1 MHAGTPLHHT
11 EDRSRRA
18 ACQIPG
24 LPAGRGGSDRGRT
37 APGNGLASGAGSRS
51 GGPVIAV
58 PDQLHPMT
66 DQELTLETRAEG
78 DALVVELGGSLD
90 TRTSPTLSRELATLA
105 GDGARGRRLIL
116 DLAGLSYVDSAG
128 VAVILDARDR
138 LAREGTELHLRR
150 ASERVRKVFALALA
164 RADELVP
171 EAPAQFWDP
180 VGAAGEAALR
190 LKEQGRDTAVQVGEV
205 AHALL
210 VAPFRGHPIR
220 FADSVQQ
227 LLLIGVNAVPIVS
240 LIALLMGLILGM
252 QSAHQLRQ
260 FGATLFI
267 ADLVGVATTRELG
280 PLITAIVVA
289 GRSGSAIAAEI
300 GTMVVTEEIDALRT
314 MGLQPTRYLFV
325 PRILATTLAVP
336 LLAVIANTI
345 AILGGL
351 MIGVVHLGIGAQ
363 TYFDRTVQA
372 LVMDDVVTGLAK
384 ATVFGLIIG
393 NVGVF
398 EGYHVRGGAEGVGR
412 ATTQSVVSAIFLI
425 IVADAVFTAIF
436 YFV

>member
-1 MHAGTPLHHT
+1 
-11 EDRSRRA
+11 
-18 ACQIPG
+18 
-24 LPAGRGGSDRGRT
+24 
-37 APGNGLASGAGSRS
+37 
-51 GGPVIAV
+51 
-58 PDQLHPMT
+58 MT
-66 DQELTLETRAEG
+66 DQELTLKTRAEG
-78 DALVVELGGSLD
+78 ESLVVELGGSLD
-90 TRTSPTLSRELATLA
+90 TGTSPILSRELSTLA
-105 GDGARGRRLIL
+105 ADGARGRRLVL
-116 DLAGLSYVDSAG
+116 DLAALTYVDSAG
-128 VAVILDARDR
+128 VAVILDARERFAMEGIDLR
-138 LAREGTELHLRR
+138 LRG

-190 LKEQGRDTAVQVGEV
+190 LKEQARDTVVQVGEV
-205 AHALL
+205 AHAML
-210 VAPFRGHPIR
+210 VAPLRGQPIR
-220 FADSVQQ
+220 FADTMQQ
-227 LLLIGVNAVPIVS
+227 LALIGVNAVPIVS

-314 MGLQPTRYLFV
+314 MGLHPTRYLFV
-325 PRILATTLAVP
+325 PRILAVTIAVP
-336 LLAVIANTI
+336 LLAVISNTI
-345 AILGGL
+345 SILGGML
-351 MIGVVHLGIGAQ
+351 IGVVHLGIGPQ
-363 TYFDRTVQA
+363 TYLDRTVQA
-372 LVMDDVVTGLAK
+372 LVMDDVVTGLVK
-384 ATVFGLIIG
+384 AMVFGLLIG
-393 NVGVF
+393 NVGVY

>member
-1 MHAGTPLHHT
+1 
-11 EDRSRRA
+11 
-18 ACQIPG
+18 
-24 LPAGRGGSDRGRT
+24 
-37 APGNGLASGAGSRS
+37 
-51 GGPVIAV
+51 
-58 PDQLHPMT
+58 MT
-66 DQELTLETRAEG
+66 DQELTLETRPEG
-78 DALVVELGGSLD
+78 QSLVIELGGSLD
-90 TRTSPTLSRELATLA
+90 TRTSPLLSRELATRLA
-105 GDGARGRRLIL
+105 ASTAAAGTGAARAAAPGGPDLVL
-116 DLAGLSYVDSAG
+116 DLGGLSYIDSAG
-128 VAVILDARDR
+128 VAVILDARER
-138 LAREGTELHLRR
+138 LAAAGTALHLRR
-150 ASERVRKVFALALA
+150 ASARVRKVFVLALA
-164 RADELVP
+164 RADEFEP

-180 VGAAGEAALR
+180 LGAAGEAALR
-190 LKEQGRDTAVQVGEV
+190 FKEQARDTLVQIGEV
-205 AHALL
+205 AHAML
-210 VAPFRGHPIR
+210 VAPFRGQPIR

-345 AILGGL
+345 AILGGM

-363 TYFDRTVQA
+363 TYFDRSVQA
-372 LVMDDVVTGLAK
+372 LVMDDVVTGLVK
-384 ATVFGLIIG
+384 AAVFGLIIG

>member
-1 MHAGTPLHHT
+1 
-11 EDRSRRA
+11 
-18 ACQIPG
+18 
-24 LPAGRGGSDRGRT
+24 
-37 APGNGLASGAGSRS
+37 
-51 GGPVIAV
+51 
-58 PDQLHPMT
+58 MT
-66 DQELTLETRAEG
+66 DQELILNTRAEG
-78 DALVVELGGSLD
+78 ESLVVELGGSLD
-90 TRTSPTLSRELATLA
+90 TGTSPILSRELSALA
-105 GDGARGRRLIL
+105 ADGARGRRLVL
-116 DLAGLSYVDSAG
+116 DLAALTYVDSAG
-128 VAVILDARDR
+128 VAVILDARERFAQEGIDLR
-138 LAREGTELHLRR
+138 LRG
-150 ASERVRKVFALALA
+150 ASERVRRVFALALA

-190 LKEQGRDTAVQVGEV
+190 LKEQARDTVVQVGEV
-205 AHALL
+205 SHAML
-210 VAPFRGHPIR
+210 VAPFHGQPIR
-220 FADSVQQ
+220 LADTVHQ
-227 LLLIGVNAVPIVS
+227 LLLIGVNAMPIVS

-260 FGATLFI
+260 FGASLFI

-314 MGLQPTRYLFV
+314 MGLHPIRYLFV
-325 PRILATTLAVP
+325 PRILAVTVAVP
-336 LLAVIANTI
+336 LLSVMANTI

-351 MIGVVHLGIGAQ
+351 LIGVVHLGIGPQ

-372 LVMDDVVTGLAK
+372 LVMDDVVTGLVK
-384 ATVFGLIIG
+384 AMVFGVIIG
-393 NVGVF
+393 NVGVY

>member
-1 MHAGTPLHHT
+1 
-11 EDRSRRA
+11 
-18 ACQIPG
+18 
-24 LPAGRGGSDRGRT
+24 
-37 APGNGLASGAGSRS
+37 
-51 GGPVIAV
+51 
-58 PDQLHPMT
+58 MT
-66 DQELTLETRAEG
+66 DQELTLRTRAEG
-78 DALVVELGGSLD
+78 ESLVVALGGSLD
-90 TRTSPTLSRELATLA
+90 TSTSPILSHELSTLA
-105 GDGARGRRLIL
+105 ADGARARRLVL
-116 DLAGLSYVDSAG
+116 DLAALTYVDSAG

-138 LAREGTELHLRR
+138 FDTEGIDLRLR
-150 ASERVRKVFALALA
+150 GASERVRKVFALALA

-190 LKEQGRDTAVQVGEV
+190 LKEQARDTVVQVGEV
-205 AHALL
+205 AHAML
-210 VAPFRGHPIR
+210 VAPFRGQPIR
-220 FADSVQQ
+220 FADTAQQ
-227 LLLIGVNAVPIVS
+227 LALIGVNAVPIVS

-314 MGLQPTRYLFV
+314 MGLHPTRYLFV
-325 PRILATTLAVP
+325 PRILAVTIAVP
-336 LLAVIANTI
+336 LLAVISNTI
-345 AILGGL
+345 SILGGML
-351 MIGVVHLGIGAQ
+351 IGVVHLGIGPQ
-363 TYFDRTVQA
+363 TYLDRTVQA
-372 LVMDDVVTGLAK
+372 LVMDDVVTGLVK
-384 ATVFGLIIG
+384 AMVFGLIIG